1 MMILQSRRVAR
12 DLYRLE
18 RGYRTDERGE
28 NEGKSRP
35 IGPLETRDPAPSL
48 RSGFGI
54 SEKSLLTAVAA
65 LLLAACGCRSHVIHV
80 RLTNTSSQTVSVV
93 IVDYPK
99 ATFGVNSLAPGR
111 AFQYT
116 IKPTESG
123 PVKVQFLDTRG
134 TNHSF
139 SGPTIQKGQEGNIEI
154 KITQESAAIETA
166 LH

>member
-1 MMILQSRRVAR
+1 MNPRWMVA
-12 DLYRLE
+12 
-18 RGYRTDERGE
+18 T
-28 NEGKSRP
+28 S
-35 IGPLETRDPAPSL
+35 I
-48 RSGFGI
+48 
-54 SEKSLLTAVAA
+54 

-80 RLTNTSSQTVSVV
+80 RLANTSSQTVSAV

-99 ATFGVNSLAPGR
+99 ATFGVNALAPGR

-123 PVKVQFLDTRG
+123 PVKVQFVDARG

-139 SGPTIQKGQEGNIEI
+139 SGPPIQKGQEGSIEI
-154 KITQESAAIETA
+154 KITQDSAAIETA